1 MSAVQARH
9 RPPGIKATALEIT
22 SGAVAFLCLK
32 HKNLLT
38 VFTGYEKANQSPGL
52 LVLGGRPVSKMLRCG
67 HIRNESIYFLI
78 FLHYISQDNT

>member
-38 VFTGYEKANQSPGL
+38 VFTGYEK
-52 LVLGGRPVSKMLRCG
+52 V
-67 HIRNESIYFLI
+67 
-78 FLHYISQDNT
+78 